1 MKFRTRLWS
10 FLLHEFVIP
19 RERSP
24 DDEFKI
30 VGARCEEGAG
40 LVPLN
45 AIHTTLIIIQN
56 VRFNWDYR

>member
-1 MKFRTRLWS
+1 M
-10 FLLHEFVIP
+10 HEFVIP

-45 AIHTTLIIIQN
+45 AIHTTLVIIQN